1 MNDEPQITEALK
13 KNISERELQD
23 KYLQSLCEKDRK
35 GYEIAQSHLG
45 MSFQLE
51 KSLGFLE
58 YKKAM
63 EQSDKK

>member
-23 KYLQSLCEKDRK
+23 QYLNSLCEKDRK
-35 GYEIAQSHLG
+35 GYEIAKSHLG

-51 KSLGFLE
+51 KSLGFLA
-58 YKKAM
+58 YKKSM